1 MKHRN
6 KVKKW
11 FGEISIDNRTEQN
24 SYRLEKTQ
32 ERFNRWQNKQND
44 LLTFLINL
52 FLILSTT
59 SLGYIIDKW
68 TMFDKNI
75 LWTNLS
81 LARTTSI
88 ILLISILF
96 GILVLFFRL
105 YDYRKTKNV
114 LKYRLLYYKVE
125 QKLKYEAYSEY
136 TKKDL
141 NQLIRKNQ
149 QCSELLGDLTW
160 IFFWFQAITFFIS
173 ISITTIML

>member
-24 SYRLEKTQ
+24 SYRLERTQ

-105 YDYRKTKNV
+105 YDFRKTKNV

-136 TKKDL
+136 TKEDL

-149 QCSELLGDLTW
+149 QSSEFLGDLTW

-173 ISITTIML
+173 LSITTIML